1 MFSHVRMLFIRGS
14 IHWQRE
20 SMNNIGL
27 TFWLNFL
34 WFFKQSKDTRKEI
47 FRNLRNRHQRSTQEE
62 SQMASNLRHPLISR
76 LFPINNLY
84 RLIGRMQ
91 NKWYLRLATAVAVA
105 LAVGRYQRIDV
116 ESGRFLASGTT
127 LATIRS
133 LCFIDGPIG
142 IKRVAIFVWFVALL
156 NDSSE
161 FQSMTKALLM

>member
-1 MFSHVRMLFIRGS
+1 M
-14 IHWQRE
+14 
-20 SMNNIGL
+20 
-27 TFWLNFL
+27 
-34 WFFKQSKDTRKEI
+34 
-47 FRNLRNRHQRSTQEE
+47 
-62 SQMASNLRHPLISR
+62 
-76 LFPINNLY
+76 
-84 RLIGRMQ
+84 
-91 NKWYLRLATAVAVA
+91 ATAVAVA

-133 LCFIDGPIG
+133 LSFIDGPIG